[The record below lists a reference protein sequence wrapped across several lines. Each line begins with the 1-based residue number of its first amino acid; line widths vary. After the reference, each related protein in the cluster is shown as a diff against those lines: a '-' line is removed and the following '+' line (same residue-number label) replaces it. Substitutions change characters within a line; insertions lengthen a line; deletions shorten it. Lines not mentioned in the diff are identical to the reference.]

1 MSQATGRSK
10 NPNASTWVSL
20 AAIVVVT
27 IGGALFVLDLAPPS
41 SDQDVTRP
49 VCGFPSTEP
58 SGLDSASVESAESE
72 TSHAPAA
79 TDRET
84 SGESLV
90 DGEDTASQ
98 FMRGVARL
106 TRKWA
111 EQGDAA
117 AQVNLGAMYGDGTG
131 VPKDYH
137 EAMRWYR
144 KAAEQGFAAAQHNLG
159 FMYLNGRGVPK
170 DDREA
175 VRWYRKAAEQGFVAA
190 QIYLGFTYQDGRGVP
205 KDYHEAMRWFRKAAE
220 QGDATAQSGLGF
232 MYANGTG
239 VPKDDREAALWYRKA
254 AEQGFAVAQF
264 TLAVMYWNGQGVP
277 KDDVQAYAWANL
289 AAAQGVESARELR
302 EDLSGHMTRA
312 QIAEAQTLSRDLA
325 H

>member
-1 MSQATGRSK
+1 MSQTTDGSK
-10 NPNASTWVSL
+10 NSKAATRVSL
-20 AAIVVVT
+20 ATITVLT

-98 FMRGVARL
+98 IMREVARL

-117 AQVNLGAMYGDGTG
+117 AQASLGDMYRDGSGVLKDDREAARWYLKAAEQGDAAAQVNLGIMYQYGRG
-131 VPKDYH
+131 VPKDDR
-137 EAMRWYR
+137 EAARWYRKAAEQGNAAAQNNLAFMYQYGSGVPKDDREAARWYR
-144 KAAEQGFAAAQHNLG
+144 KAAEQGFAAAQVTLG
-159 FMYLNGRGVPK
+159 SMYHYGSGVPK

-175 VRWYRKAAEQGFVAA
+175 VRWYRKA
-190 QIYLGFTYQDGRGVP
+190 T
-205 KDYHEAMRWFRKAAE
+205 
-220 QGDATAQSGLGF
+220 
-232 MYANGTG
+232 
-239 VPKDDREAALWYRKA
+239 
-254 AEQGFAVAQF
+254 EQGFADAQF
-264 TLAVMYWNGQGVP
+264 NLAVMYWNGEGVP

-289 AAAQGVESARELR
+289 AAAQGHESARELR
-302 EDLSGHMTRA
+302 EDLSGYMTRA
-312 QIAEAQTLSRDLA
+312 QIAEAQKLSRDLA